1 MLVRMG
7 RKGKSR
13 ALCWGENCCSCYG
26 KLYGDASEPPCDLT
40 VPFLGIRPEEMRT
53 VYGRESLTPTLI
65 AAPFTTARTRK
76 LYVPT
81 DGCMDNKNVC
91 TQWIINQP

>member
-13 ALCWGENCCSCYG
+13 ALCWGANCCSRYG

-40 VPFLGIRPEEMRT
+40 VPFLGICPEEMRT
-53 VYGRESLTPTLI
+53 IYGRESLTPTLI

-81 DGCMDNKNVC
+81 DGCMDNKNVY
-91 TQWIINQP
+91 TQWIIIQP